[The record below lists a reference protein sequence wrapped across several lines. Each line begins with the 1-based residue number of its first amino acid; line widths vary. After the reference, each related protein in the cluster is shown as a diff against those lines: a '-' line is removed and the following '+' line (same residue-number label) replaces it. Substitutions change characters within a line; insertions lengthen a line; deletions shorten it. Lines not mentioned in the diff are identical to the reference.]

1 MDRAEVVRHGASKA
15 VVTLPNR
22 TSTREFSDRIHAALR
37 KGVEG
42 ILETGRLLIEAKAQ
56 VERGAFEAMVLEKLP
71 FKPFIA
77 RRLMAIARNPLLSDQ
92 KHATDLP
99 PSWRTLYDLTRLP
112 DDTLRARLA
121 DGTITPKMERKD
133 VASLRGELQSNKH
146 KRRPSSEPIAACVDY
161 VRAQIEEIGVGRRA
175 ELIARLREIID
186 QLEALTETSCVPA

>member
-71 FKPFIA
+71 FKLFTA
-77 RRLMAIARNPLLSDQ
+77 RRLMAIARNPLLSA
-92 KHATDLP
+92 HVRALP
-99 PSWRTLYDLTRLP
+99 PSWRTLYDLTRLT

-121 DGTITPKMERKD
+121 DGTITPKMERSD
-133 VASLRGELQSNKH
+133 VVMLRGEQQSKH
-146 KRRPSSEPIAACVDY
+146 KRRPSSEPITACVDY
-161 VRAQIEEIGVGRRA
+161 VRARIEEIGVARRA
-175 ELIARLREIID
+175 ELIARLPDAID
-186 QLEALTETSCVPA
+186 RLEALTETSCVPA